1 MSDNKEV
8 DLGTA
13 EICLL
18 IVALYTLVLLI
29 IATQYSTRTIETLGD
44 LVHQLIN
51 KIDSHNE
58 TVLKDIHALIEAV
71 AGKPLTDDS
80 DDSDDS
86 SENEEK
92 SELQNLFESAVIPS
106 QWTSYS
112 HTRPAN
118 DKNDSQDDVS
128 RTTVINPY
136 DKSESPKAS

>member
-1 MSDNKEV
+1 M
-8 DLGTA
+8 GTA

-29 IATQYSTRTIETLGD
+29 IAAQYSTRTIETLGD

-80 DDSDDS
+80 DDSP
-86 SENEEK
+86 ENEEK

-106 QWTSYS
+106 RWSRYSY
-112 HTRPAN
+112 TRPAN

>member
-1 MSDNKEV
+1 M
-8 DLGTA
+8 GTA

-29 IATQYSTRTIETLGD
+29 IAAQYSTRTIETLGD

-80 DDSDDS
+80 DDSH
-86 SENEEK
+86 ENEEK

-112 HTRPAN
+112 HTRPTD
-118 DKNDSQDDVS
+118 DKDDVS

-136 DKSESPKAS
+136 DKSESSKAS

>member
-1 MSDNKEV
+1 M
-8 DLGTA
+8 GTA

-29 IATQYSTRTIETLGD
+29 IAAQYSTRTIETLGD

-80 DDSDDS
+80 P
-86 SENEEK
+86 ENEEE

-106 QWTSYS
+106 RWSRYSY
-112 HTRPAN
+112 TRPAN
-118 DKNDSQDDVS
+118 DKNDSQDDVFK
-128 RTTVINPY
+128 TTVINPY
-136 DKSESPKAS
+136 DKSESSKAS